1 MVAELQRAGE
11 NVTAMELV
19 RVIYKVIHVPSFL
32 ILLFLDA
39 EEPSLF
45 SQDID
50 KSLWQGAEGNVLH
63 HLSKLLK
70 EGHVGKV
77 ILIISPHLYS
87 RAEWQIQ
94 SICVTCSHPQYVQ
107 RFSGCLTKIRSRNWC
122 MRVSMAY

>member
-1 MVAELQRAGE
+1 MQVVAELQRAGK

-19 RVIYKVIHVPSFL
+19 QVIYKVIHVPSFL

-50 KSLWQGAEGNVLH
+50 TSLWQGAEGNVLH

-70 EGHVGKV
+70 EGRVGKV
-77 ILIISPHLYS
+77 ILIIKSTFIYLS
-87 RAEWQIQ
+87 RVANAECLCTLFPPP
-94 SICVTCSHPQYVQ
+94 ICTEVF
-107 RFSGCLTKIRSRNWC
+107 RLFD
-122 MRVSMAY
+122 